1 MRGWRRKRTK
11 KAKAKATAKKWEMW
25 DLFAG
30 EPSVDK
36 GPFRVGIVDENCEN
50 NMWIRIGLR
59 TVRQFIIAY
68 CGACKDFDY
77 GGGCN
82 DFEHNYCLV
91 WWKGVVRD
99 QFGRRGVWPQPLF
112 LDNFVRDEVENGTH
126 CHIRRRC

>member
-82 DFEHNYCLV
+82 DFEHNYCMV
-91 WWKGVVRD
+91 SMVMVEGSRPIWSS
-99 QFGRRGVWPQPLF
+99 RRMVTALLPRPF
-112 LDNFVRDEVENGTH
+112 RS
-126 CHIRRRC
+126 